1 MHVHFFTAP
10 SISVNDG
17 EKSFKIETYILVS
30 ASPLASIVHAC
41 AKHQDVW
48 LAPPP
53 SCPLPV
59 WPLATPPHSRAPSN
73 HEERCHQTAGSD
85 PELQSTRFQ
94 FTIRTTDTKALTAE
108 CHLSNS
114 L

>member
-1 MHVHFFTAP
+1 MHTSFFMIP
-10 SISVNDG
+10 SISVTDG
-17 EKSFKIETYILVS
+17 RPSIKTYVLVS
-30 ASPLASIVHAC
+30 ASPLTSIVHAY

-59 WPLATPPHSRAPSN
+59 WPLVIPPHSRAPSN
-73 HEERCHQTAGSD
+73 HEERCHQTAGLA

-94 FTIRTTDTKALTAE
+94 FTIRTTDTKALLAE
-108 CHLSNS
+108 CHPLPNY